1 MLKFSELQNLSG
13 AELLSKVE
21 PVSAKLVPELVSKGI
36 LNANGVTKI
45 KGFSTE
51 DMDLEYTVEGNK
63 LFCTEEDGDISQD
76 YVIGLLENGFK
87 VVNLKSES
95 CANIEIKSIED
106 NTLSCSSCFVFL
118 SQVDMFDMD

>member
-45 KGFSTE
+45 KGDRTF
-51 DMDLEYTVEGNK
+51 DYTVKDDK
-63 LFCTEEDGDISQD
+63 LFYKDNGMEGQD
-76 YVIGLLENGFK
+76 YVIGLIENGFK
-87 VVNLKSES
+87 VVDVASETCS
-95 CANIEIKSIED
+95 VIEIESIED
-106 NTLSCSSCFVFL
+106 NTINCTNAFVFL
-118 SQVDMFDMD
+118 CQVDMFDME